1 MTPFADFLFFA
12 LLLYLAIPTII
23 LGLFGRANGR
33 WALIVTVAMLALQ
46 FYSLYPP
53 LEVRPGRYVH
63 ELWMVLEYGAYQ
75 WLIAQALL
83 RLKSRTAFWISLAL
97 AILPLAI
104 SKYVPIFSPQT
115 NFGFF
120 GISYVSFR
128 ALDVIF
134 SIRDRVVTSV
144 PPIRYFAFLFFFPTI
159 SSGPIDRFRRFSQ
172 DWLRTRT
179 RSEFLG
185 DLDHAIQRLFRGFLY
200 KFIIATLIRTYWM
213 DRVAT
218 GGGLHVLS
226 YMYAYTFY
234 LFFDFAGYSA
244 FAISVSYLLGIRTP
258 ENFNLPFLSENIR
271 DFWNRWHIS
280 LSFWFRDHIYM
291 RFLLAAAKGK
301 WFANK
306 HTASYIGLY
315 LTFGIMGIW
324 HGWEWYY
331 IVYGLYHATIL
342 SGYDYF
348 ARWNKSRNWFTGGL
362 RWKIANIL
370 LTFHFV
376 AFGLLLFSGRLASHP
391 PPPHEE
397 LVEKLTCTE
406 VSGYVWDQNRPNDPL
421 KVDIYIDNYME
432 ARIEAGDARDDLQE
446 RGYGNGRHGFHLAL
460 PPRIMDDRKHTVR
473 AVTVDDAR
481 ECAGPHIIIC
491 PKSEHPATPAPT
503 PAPATPAS
511 TTPAPSTPAAATP
524 ALATPAPATP
534 AAATPA
540 PAAPPPAAPTAT
552 TPAPV
557 APLPQ

>member
-12 LLLYLAIPTII
+12 LLLYAAIPTII
-23 LGLFGRANGR
+23 LGCFGRANGR
-33 WALIVTVAMLALQ
+33 WAFIVTVAMLGLQ

-53 LEVRPGRYVH
+53 LEVRPGVYVH
-63 ELWMVLEYGAYQ
+63 ELWMVLGYGVYQ

-83 RLKSRTAFWISLAL
+83 RLKSRPAFWIGLAL
-97 AILPLAI
+97 AILPLAA
-104 SKYVPIFSPQT
+104 SKYVPLFSPQT

-128 ALDVIF
+128 ALDVVF

-144 PPIRYFAFLFFFPTI
+144 PPIKYFAFLFFFPTI

-172 DWLRTRT
+172 DWQRTRT

-213 DRVAT
+213 DHVAT
-218 GGGLHVLS
+218 GGGLHVVS

-258 ENFNLPFLSENIR
+258 ENFHLPFLAENIR

-306 HTASYIGLY
+306 HTASYIGLF

-324 HGWEWYY
+324 HGAEWYY

-348 ARWNKSRNWFTGGL
+348 ARWNKTRNWFTGGL
-362 RWKIANIL
+362 RWKIGNIL

-397 LVEKLTCTE
+397 FVEKLTCTE

-421 KVDIYIDNYME
+421 KVDIYIDGSMQ
-432 ARIEAGDARDDLQE
+432 ARVVADGVRDDLRE
-446 RGYGNGRHGFHLAL
+446 RGYGNGRHGFHVDL
-460 PPRIMDDRKHTVR
+460 PSRIMDDRKHNIQV
-473 AVTVDDAR
+473 VTVDGAR
-481 ECAGPHIIIC
+481 ECTGPHFVIC
-491 PKSEHPATPAPT
+491 PRGEHPATPAPSPIPAIT
-503 PAPATPAS
+503 PIPAKPSAATPVPATPV
-511 TTPAPSTPAAATP
+511 P
-524 ALATPAPATP
+524 
-534 AAATPA
+534 ATPA
-540 PAAPPPAAPTAT
+540 PAAPTAHAPA
-552 TPAPV
+552 TPAP
-557 APLPQ
+557 Q

>member
-12 LLLYLAIPTII
+12 LLLYAAIPTII

-33 WALIVTVAMLALQ
+33 WALLVTAAMLALQ

-53 LEVRPGRYVH
+53 LEVRPRLFIH
-63 ELWMVLEYGAYQ
+63 EIWMVLGYGVYE
-75 WLIAQALL
+75 WMIAQTLL
-83 RLKSRTAFWISLAL
+83 RLKSRSAFWICLAL
-97 AILPLAI
+97 AIFPLAF
-104 SKYVPIFSPQT
+104 SKYAPLISPRT

-128 ALDVIF
+128 ALDVVF
-134 SIRDRVVTSV
+134 SIRDRVVASV

-172 DWLRTRT
+172 DWQRTRS
-179 RSEFLG
+179 RSEFLD

-213 DRVAT
+213 DHVTT

-244 FAISVSYLLGIRTP
+244 FAISVSYLLGIRSP
-258 ENFNLPFLSENIR
+258 ENFNLPFLAENIR

-301 WFANK
+301 WFVNK
-306 HTASYIGLY
+306 HTASYIGLF

-324 HGWEWYY
+324 HGLEWYY

-348 ARWNKSRNWFTGGL
+348 ARWNKTRNWFTGGL
-362 RWKIANIL
+362 RWKIGKIL

-397 LVEKLTCTE
+397 LVEKLTCAE

-421 KVDIYIDNYME
+421 KVDVYIDGGMQ
-432 ARIEAGDARDDLQE
+432 ARVPADVFRDDLRE
-446 RGYGNGRHGFHLAL
+446 RGYGNGRHGFRVPL
-460 PPRIMDDRKHTVR
+460 PARIMDDRKHNIQV
-473 AVTVDDAR
+473 VTVDGAR
-481 ECAGPHIIIC
+481 ECAGPHFINC
-491 PKSEHPATPAPT
+491 PLAEHPATPPPAT
-503 PAPATPAS
+503 PAPADAAPA
-511 TTPAPSTPAAATP
+511 
-524 ALATPAPATP
+524 ATPAPATP
-534 AAATPA
+534 PPATPSPAAPAPATPA
-540 PAAPPPAAPTAT
+540 PSSPSPR
-552 TPAPV
+552 
-557 APLPQ
+557 

>member
-1 MTPFADFLFFA
+1 MTPFADFQFFA
-12 LLLYLAIPTII
+12 QLLYAAIPTII
-23 LGLFGRANGR
+23 LGWFGRANGR
-33 WALIVTVAMLALQ
+33 WAFIVTVAMLALQ

-53 LEVRPGRYVH
+53 LEVRPRLFVH
-63 ELWMVLEYGAYQ
+63 EIWMVLGYGVYQ
-75 WLIAQALL
+75 WLIAQSLL
-83 RLKSRTAFWISLAL
+83 RLKSRTAFWIGLTLAT
-97 AILPLAI
+97 LPLAA
-104 SKYVPIFSPQT
+104 SKYAPLFSPQT
-115 NFGFF
+115 NIGFF

-128 ALDVIF
+128 ALDVVF

-172 DWLRTRT
+172 DWQRTRAK
-179 RSEFLG
+179 SEFLD
-185 DLDHAIQRLFRGFLY
+185 DLDHAVQRLFRGFFY
-200 KFIIATLIRTYWM
+200 KFIIATLIRIYWM
-213 DRVAT
+213 DHVAT
-218 GGGLHVLS
+218 GGWLHVLS

-258 ENFNLPFLSENIR
+258 ENFHLPFLAENIR

-306 HTASYIGLY
+306 HTASYLGLF

-348 ARWNKSRNWFTGGL
+348 ARWNKKRNWFTGGL
-362 RWKIANIL
+362 RWRIGNTL

-397 LVEKLTCTE
+397 IVEKLTCTE
-406 VSGYVWDQNRPNDPL
+406 VSGYVWDQSRPNEPL
-421 KVDIYIDNYME
+421 KVDIFLDGSMQ
-432 ARIEAGDARDDLQE
+432 ARVTADGFRDDLHE
-446 RGYGNGRHGFHLAL
+446 RGYGNGRHGFQLNL
-460 PPRIMDDRKHTVR
+460 PARIMDDRKHTIQ
-473 AVTVDDAR
+473 AITVDAGR
-481 ECAGPHIIIC
+481 ECTGPHFIVC
-491 PKSEHPATPAPT
+491 PRSEYPATPAPAPTPMPAT
-503 PAPATPAS
+503 PAPATPIPA
-511 TTPAPSTPAAATP
+511 TPPST
-524 ALATPAPATP
+524 TPAPATP
-534 AAATPA
+534 AA
-540 PAAPPPAAPTAT
+540 
-552 TPAPV
+552 
-557 APLPQ
+557 Q